1 MVFSIHQENDFSFSR
16 NIPASLIRYLLPVS
30 SGISAT
36 SNEDIQV
43 LLQESSAWSSK
54 LYHAVYRTTRTT
66 ELKIR
71 DEGPFLFMYLALQH
85 ERRLEIEGLGPV
97 HIREGQYNLIYSPH
111 FDVNSIHE
119 GGKDYITMSL
129 QYDRSALEE
138 WTHYF
143 PPLAAF
149 LARVDAGRPGMLLD
163 EHQWISR
170 EIQDTIYRLT
180 HIPREIPG
188 YQVYFDLMTRTL
200 LFHLLLQAIQQQPP
214 SPYTHYE
221 IDGIHAAREMIREN
235 IRRHFVIREIAQTVG
250 VNEFKLK
257 TGFRE
262 LFGNGVYEFLRLERM
277 HEARELLHN
286 ATRSIKQVAALTGY
300 KSVNSFIKAFKK
312 EFGLTPG
319 EFRRT
324 A

>member
-1 MVFSIHQENDFSFSR
+1 MVFSIHQGDDFSFSR
-16 NIPASLIRYLLPVS
+16 NIPAILTRYLLPVS
-30 SGISAT
+30 SGVSVT

-54 LYHAVYRTTRTT
+54 LYYAVYRTNRTT
-66 ELKIR
+66 GLRIR

-97 HIREGQYNLIYSPH
+97 HIREGQYNLLYSPF
-111 FDVNSIHE
+111 FDMNSIHE
-119 GGKDYITMSL
+119 GGKEYITISL

-143 PPLAAF
+143 PPLGAF
-149 LARVDAGRPGMLLD
+149 LEKVDAGQPAMLLD
-163 EHQWISR
+163 EPQWINR
-170 EIQDTIYRLT
+170 EVQDTIYRLT

-188 YQVYFDLMTRTL
+188 YQVYFDLLTRTL
-200 LFHLLLQAIQQQPP
+200 LFHLLLQAIQQQPA

-221 IDGIHAAREMIREN
+221 IDGIHAARQMIREN
-235 IRRHFVIREIAQTVG
+235 IRRHFVIREIAQKVG

-257 TGFRE
+257 AGFRE
-262 LFGNGVYEFLRLERM
+262 LFGNGVYEYLRLERM
-277 HEARELLHN
+277 HEARELLNN
-286 ATRSIKQVAALTGY
+286 AARSIKEIAAITGY